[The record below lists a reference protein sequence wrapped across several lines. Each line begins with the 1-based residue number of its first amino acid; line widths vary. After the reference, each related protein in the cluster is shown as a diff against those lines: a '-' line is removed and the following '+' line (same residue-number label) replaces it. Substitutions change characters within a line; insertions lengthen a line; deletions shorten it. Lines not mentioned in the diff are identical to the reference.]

1 MSDRETINVSG
12 IVVHVRP
19 EYMPGVKDELIRL
32 PGVEVHAATESG
44 RIVVTVEKDDGAGMA
59 DAFVQIQ
66 NLEHVINASLVYQH
80 SESTD
85 ASKAEINP

>member
-1 MSDRETINVSG
+1 MSESENINVSG
-12 IVVHVRP
+12 IVVRARP
-19 EYMPGVKDELIRL
+19 ENVTVVQSALNLL
-32 PGVEVHAATESG
+32 PGVEVHAATGEG
-44 RIVVTVEKDDGAGMA
+44 RIVVTVEKDDSAGMA

-85 ASKAEINP
+85 AS